1 MNNVTVYI
9 CNTCISAQQT
19 QAQIDEV
26 KYTIETDQHK
36 EVFGEI
42 IQREIGKGE
51 SHGYD
56 GVGEYMLSI

>member
-9 CNTCISAQQT
+9 CHTCTSAQQT

-51 SHGYD
+51 PW
-56 GVGEYMLSI
+56 I